1 MRNIMSLG
9 LGRRAAAG
17 WRISK
22 VAVVAAFV
30 AGLAPAVHAAESLK
44 IGMVAPLTGGAAETG
59 RYQING
65 AKLAVAQ
72 VNKAGGVLGRQID
85 LMIEDDQTTNPG
97 AVSAFNKLS
106 SDADVLAFLAPIR
119 STQVHAIAPNVK
131 TVGKP
136 VAFGGTDPRLTK
148 IDNPWLFRFRPN
160 DELSTRA
167 LAAFGVNELQK
178 KKWAIVYSTD
188 AFGSTSMKLLS
199 EALEGLGVK
208 PVLAQGFTTGTQD
221 FTPVALAVKQSGA
234 DIIVSYATSETD
246 QAIFAKQLR
255 QFGVNAPIAGS
266 ASIASATALKLA
278 GADLYDSYSMSD
290 YSAAANPEAGA
301 FAKAY
306 KEAYGAEPDFFA
318 SWSYDAV
325 RTLAAA
331 IGKSGGVNPEGI
343 RKALTELRDF
353 KGAEGTYNF
362 DASGEGLNG
371 YNIVQNKQGIITFIK
386 RVEVKK

>member
-1 MRNIMSLG
+1 MREIGSYELSWARLTVFTAAAMIALG
-9 LGRRAAAG
+9 LASAARG
-17 WRISK
+17 
-22 VAVVAAFV
+22 
-30 AGLAPAVHAAESLK
+30 AEPLK

-65 AKLAVAQ
+65 AKLAVAEI
-72 VNKAGGVLGRQID
+72 NKAGGVLGRPIE
-85 LMIEDDQTTNPG
+85 LLIEDDQTTNPG

-106 SDADVLAFLAPIR
+106 SNGEVVAFLAPIR

-167 LAAFGVNELQK
+167 LAAFGVNELHK

-188 AFGSTSMKLLS
+188 AFGSTSMKLLAES
-199 EALEGLGVK
+199 LEGSGIK
-208 PVLAQGFTTGTQD
+208 PVLAQGFTTGAQD

-234 DIIVSYATSETD
+234 DVVASYATSETD

-255 QFGVNAPIAGS
+255 QLGVNAPLTGS

-278 GADLYDSYSMSD
+278 GADLYDSYSVSD

-306 KEAYGAEPDFFA
+306 TDAYGAEPDFFA
-318 SWSYDAV
+318 AWSYDAV
-325 RTLAAA
+325 QMLAAA
-331 IGKSGGVNPEGI
+331 IGKSGGTTPDGI
-343 RKALTELRDF
+343 RKALIELRDF

-362 DASGEGLNG
+362 DRNGEGLNG
-371 YNIVQNKQGIITFIK
+371 YNIVQNKQGTITFVK
-386 RVEVKK
+386 RVEVNK

>member
-1 MRNIMSLG
+1 VNIIKLLSSSRKTGIG
-9 LGRRAAAG
+9 LS
-17 WRISK
+17 ITK
-22 VAVVAAFV
+22 VVAVIALVAAS
-30 AGLAPAVHAAESLK
+30 PTAVQATDPIK

-65 AKLAVAQ
+65 AKLAVAE
-72 VNKAGGVLGRQID
+72 VNKAGGILGRQID

-97 AVSAFNKLS
+97 AVLAFNKLS
-106 SDADVLAFLAPIR
+106 SDADVVAFLAPIR

-167 LAAFGVNELQK
+167 LAAFGINELQK

-188 AFGSTSMKLLS
+188 AFGSTSMKLLG

-208 PVLAQGFTTGTQD
+208 PVLFQGFTTGTQD
-221 FTPVALAVKQSGA
+221 FTPVVLAIKQSGA
-234 DIIVSYATSETD
+234 DIIASYATSETD

-255 QFGVNAPIAGS
+255 QFGVNAPVAGS

-278 GADLYDSYSMSD
+278 GADLYDSYSVSD
-290 YSAAANPEAGA
+290 YSAAANPEAAA
-301 FAKAY
+301 FANAY
-306 KEAYGAEPDFFA
+306 KQAYGAEADFFA

-325 RTLAAA
+325 RVLAAA
-331 IGKSGGVNPEGI
+331 IAKSGAIAPEGI
-343 RKALTELRDF
+343 RKAITQLRDF

-362 DASGEGLNG
+362 DASGEGLSG
-371 YNIVQNKQGIITFIK
+371 YNIVQNKQGVMTFVK
-386 RVEVKK
+386 RVEVNK